1 MIGLASQQ
9 RTRLQETIQRSDR
22 THLDRRHTAQ
32 DMFRSEL
39 RRMFQTSCAQQLPQ
53 RFERVAMELMHTG
66 GFVGHVEFAPA
77 RRVLRGDARRA
88 AAGVTA
94 LRLDTAQREHEAA
107 RGVAPVRAHRERARD
122 IERTGDAPRRA
133 DAHTVAQVQSDQ
145 RVVHQHQRFVHRHP
159 DVIDEFRRSRAGAAL
174 AAVDH
179 DEIRQQP
186 GLVHRFGDGEPL
198 PGMPDGELE
207 PGRLAAGQCA
217 HLGDEFKQLNRR

>member
-1 MIGLASQQ
+1 MIGLSSQQ
-9 RTRLQETIQRSDR
+9 RTGLQKTVQRSHR
-22 THLDRRHTAQ
+22 THLNRRHPAQ
-32 DMFRSEL
+32 DVFRPQL
-39 RRMFQTSCAQQLPQ
+39 GRMFQSCRTQQLAQ
-53 RFERVAMELMHTG
+53 RLERVLMELMHAG
-66 GFVGHVEFAPA
+66 RFIGHIEFAPA
-77 RRVLRGDARRA
+77 RRILRGDAGRT

-94 LRLDTAQREHEAA
+94 LRLDAAQCEHETA
-107 RGVAPVRAHRERARD
+107 RGVAPVRAHRQRARD
-122 IERTGDAPRRA
+122 VERTGDTPRRT
-133 DAHTVAQVQSDQ
+133 DAHAVAQIQADQ
-145 RVVHQHQRFVHRHP
+145 RVVHQHQRFVHRHA
-159 DVIDEFRRSRAGAAL
+159 DVIDEFRRRRAGTAL